1 VALRG
6 NQQQQRKAHG
16 DSREDLA
23 IAAGAAVTGIIAVVE
38 VVFLSA
44 LAAAVAAVASGR
56 MLRHAASRQMRAAMT
71 AMLDSAMTRIGTVLR
86 GVARGTRSDV
96 ERIILEDL
104 PPGLGARAAAS
115 VLGVPAAAGWRNLH
129 LALRQAGAGAAEA
142 ADRAFT
148 GITGEVTG
156 RFPSRHGMLR
166 SKDVIARLQAAQQML
181 DDFADGGVTAF
192 TDTRGRDWDLVSYAE
207 MVTRTAA
214 SRLHLNFY
222 LSAMSQ
228 QGYDLVVVYALTGM
242 PPCAKCAPWVG
253 KVLSISGNV
262 QRGTRIA
269 AFTADRVSHQA
280 QVAGSVAEAMADGL
294 FHPSCRHGLTIFTN
308 GAKFL
313 PLSGTAPGEPP
324 PPRDERLY
332 KREQQLRALE
342 RAMRTA
348 RRHAEVAVTPAAK
361 GRASRQ
367 ITELNRQIRH
377 LTNTSELPRRPL
389 REQPHSVR

>member
-1 VALRG
+1 MALPG
-6 NQQQQRKAHG
+6 DSQQQRKTHG

-23 IAAGAAVTGIIAVVE
+23 IAAGAAVTGIAVAVE
-38 VVFLSA
+38 IVFLSA

-56 MLRHAASRQMRAAMT
+56 MLKNAASRQMRAAMT
-71 AMLDSAMTRIGTVLR
+71 AMLAAAMDRAMIVLR
-86 GVARGTRSDV
+86 GVARGTRADV

-115 VLGVPAAAGWRNLH
+115 VLGVPAAASWRNLH

-142 ADRAFT
+142 ADHAFT
-148 GITGEVTG
+148 GITGDIAAK
-156 RFPSRHGMLR
+156 FPQRGPFP
-166 SKDVIARLQAAQQML
+166 KATDVMARLQAAQQML
-181 DDFADGGVTAF
+181 DDFATGGVTAF
-192 TDTRGRDWDLVSYAE
+192 TDARGRDWDLVSYAE
-207 MVTRTAA
+207 MATRTAA

-222 LSAMSQ
+222 LAAMSQ
-228 QGYDLVVVYALTGM
+228 QGFDLVVVYALTGM

-253 KVLSISGNV
+253 KVLSISGNI
-262 QRGTRIA
+262 QPGTRVA

-280 QVAGSVAEAMADGL
+280 VVAGSVAEATADGL
-294 FHPSCRHGLTIFTN
+294 WHPSCRHSMTVFTN
-308 GAKFL
+308 GAAFL

-348 RRHAEVAVTPAAK
+348 RRLKEVAVTPAAK
-361 GRASRQ
+361 GRAQRQ

-377 LTNTSELPRRPL
+377 LTNTTELPRQPL
-389 REQPHSVR
+389 REQPHGVR